1 MTSSRLHTEVRW
13 LEGPPSEDAKT
24 RVEALLAT
32 GDAKPSGTRVGDA
45 FGVTRGPFSVLVTEQ
60 AGRTEIRVAAFARQR
75 DLARA
80 ITIGLAMVTVPPAA
94 MLLTSRFPDLQAAG
108 WASIPIAAAIGA
120 TLAAWGRWQWKK
132 RAVETRDLADR
143 VALALDGE
151 RARPEPAAL
160 QVRVDEAPNA
170 TSHATSSEEDD
181 AGEAPEE
188 RARSAP
194 RA

>member
-13 LEGPPSEDAKT
+13 LDGPPSPDART

-32 GDAKPSGTRVGDA
+32 GDVKPSGTRVGDA

-80 ITIGLAMVTVPPAA
+80 IAIGLVLVTVPPAA
-94 MLLTSRFPDLQAAG
+94 MFLASRFPDLQAAG
-108 WASIPIAAAIGA
+108 WASIAIAAALGA

-132 RAVETRDLADR
+132 RAVETRELADR
-143 VALALDGE
+143 VALALGGE
-151 RARPEPAAL
+151 QVQAEAAEL
-160 QVRVDEAPNA
+160 RVRVDDAPN
-170 TSHATSSEEDD
+170 ATSSEED
-181 AGEAPEE
+181 AVEAPDQ
-188 RARSAP
+188 RARSVP